1 MQPFC
6 SSSTPAPFF
15 LSLPSRSIDSSA
27 LSAYTHEESSIDEL
41 LVALG
46 RVLRGPRQFTFLND
60 VQALVRREDMPR
72 FREER
77 FLWRA
82 TDSPR
87 KGLISTIPPVRLVAT
102 LG

>member
-1 MQPFC
+1 MYI
-6 SSSTPAPFF
+6 
-15 LSLPSRSIDSSA
+15 RS
-27 LSAYTHEESSIDEL
+27 ESNVDEL

-46 RVLRGPRQFTFLND
+46 RVLRGPKQLAFLND
-60 VQALVRREDMPR
+60 VQRIVRPEDVAR

-87 KGLISTIPPVRLVAT
+87 KGISPVGR
-102 LG
+102 